1 MIKFIMIKHS
11 ETKHKEIPSNSN
23 LLVTDLGYKTSKAD
37 NRYQAYYR
45 YLQSKWRDAKGI
57 PAKMKDGQSKSEVY
71 GNYTSDPEANFMTE
85 GIRSLV
91 TYELSPKNKG
101 DRLIEE
107 SRLRHNL
114 LSSQP
119 LCFNLFG
126 ELKLHLDKALI
137 FFNLLY
143 ADYFKSIDDIKFEY
157 NPARRDPRLT
167 GDRSAFDVFVEYT
180 SVAGKKGFIGIEEK
194 YAENLREGADS
205 VKSILEKQF
214 CNEPRA
220 RRDRY
225 QELSHGIF
233 NSDCYSELEQLPQF
247 QIWRDHLLAIAMTK
261 AFPEKYDEGLFL
273 FLAPYSNQYC
283 RKGVEKYVILLDVS
297 NKNEGL
303 DSHFSYAW
311 LEDYI
316 HTLDKV
322 FQSEWTKE
330 MEERYLGYHFDDYGN

>member
-1 MIKFIMIKHS
+1 MILPSKT
-11 ETKHKEIPSNSN
+11 EHKEIPSNANS
-23 LLVTDLGYKTSKAD
+23 LVTDLVYKMSSAD

-91 TYELSPKNKG
+91 TFELSPENKG

-143 ADYFKSIDDIKFEY
+143 ADYFKSIDEIKFEH

-180 SVAGKKGFIGIEEK
+180 SNAGKKGFIGIEVK

-214 CNEPRA
+214 CNEPRT

-225 QELSHGIF
+225 QELSQGIF
-233 NSDCYSELEQLPQF
+233 KPECFSKLEELPQF
-247 QIWRDHLLAIAMTK
+247 QIWRDHLLAVAMTK

-273 FLAPYSNQYC
+273 FLAPYSNEYC
-283 RKGVEKYVILLDVS
+283 RKGVEKYVNLLDAS

-303 DSHFSYAW
+303 DSHFCHAW

-316 HTLDKV
+316 FTLDKV
-322 FQSEWTKE
+322 FDDVWTKD
-330 MEERYLGYHFDDYGN
+330 MITRYLG

>member
-1 MIKFIMIKHS
+1 MILPPKT
-11 ETKHKEIPSNSN
+11 EPKEIPSNS
-23 LLVTDLGYKTSKAD
+23 LSMVTALGYKMNKAD
-37 NRYQAYYR
+37 NRCQAYYR
-45 YLQSKWRDAKGI
+45 YLQSKWRDTKGI
-57 PAKMKDGQSKSEVY
+57 PAKMKEGQLRKDTY

-85 GIRSLV
+85 GIRALV
-91 TYELSPKNKG
+91 NYELSSENKG

-107 SRLRHNL
+107 SRLRQNL

-126 ELKLHLDKALI
+126 ELKLHLDKAI
-137 FFNLLY
+137 QFFNLLY
-143 ADYFKSIDDIKFEY
+143 DGYFKSIDEIKFEY

-180 SVAGKKGFIGIEEK
+180 SNVGKKGFIGIEVK

-214 CNEPRA
+214 CNESRT

-225 QELSHGIF
+225 QELSQAIF
-233 NSDCYSELEQLPQF
+233 KPEFYSKLEELPQF
-247 QIWRDHLLAIAMTK
+247 QIWRDHLLAVAMTK

-273 FLAPYSNQYC
+273 FLSPFSNNKC
-283 RKGVEKYVILLDVS
+283 R
-297 NKNEGL
+297 EGL
-303 DSHFSYAW
+303 DAYISILKESGKEEGVDSHFCHAW

-316 HTLDKV
+316 YTLDKV
-322 FQSEWTKE
+322 FQSDWTKE
-330 MEERYLGYHFDDYGN
+330 MIIRYLG

>member
-1 MIKFIMIKHS
+1 MILPPKTEHN
-11 ETKHKEIPSNSN
+11 EIPSNSYSMVIE
-23 LLVTDLGYKTSKAD
+23 LDYKMNKAD
-37 NRYQAYYR
+37 NRCQAYYR
-45 YLQSKWRDAKGI
+45 YLQSKWRDSKGI
-57 PAKMKDGQSKSEVY
+57 PVRKMDGQSKEDVY
-71 GNYTSDPEANFMTE
+71 GNYTSDPEANFMTD

-91 TYELSPKNKG
+91 NYELSPENKG

-107 SRLRHNL
+107 SRLRQNL

-126 ELKLHLDKALI
+126 ELKLHLDKALQ

-143 ADYFKSIDDIKFEY
+143 DDYFKSIDDIKFEY

-180 SVAGKKGFIGIEEK
+180 SKSGKKGFMGIEVK

-214 CNEPRA
+214 CNEPRT

-225 QELSHGIF
+225 QELSQDIF
-233 NSDCYSELEQLPQF
+233 NPNFYSELEKLPQF
-247 QIWRDHLLAIAMTK
+247 QIWRDHLLAVAMTK

-273 FLAPYSNQYC
+273 FLSPFSNNKC
-283 RKGVEKYVILLDVS
+283 RKGVNAYIAILKES
-297 NKNEGL
+297 GMEEGIS
-303 DSHFSYAW
+303 SHFCHAW

-316 HTLDKV
+316 YTLDKV
-322 FQSEWTKE
+322 FEDDWTKG
-330 MEERYLGYHFDDYGN
+330 MITRYLG

>member
-1 MIKFIMIKHS
+1 MILPPKAL
-11 ETKHKEIPSNSN
+11 HKEIPDNS
-23 LLVTDLGYKTSKAD
+23 LSMVMGLGYKMNKAD

-45 YLQSKWRDAKGI
+45 YLQAKWRDAKGI
-57 PAKMKDGQSKSEVY
+57 PAKMKDGQSKEDIY

-91 TYELSPKNKG
+91 TFELSPENKG

-107 SRLRHNL
+107 SRLRYNL

-126 ELKLHLDKALI
+126 ELKLHLDKALQ

-143 ADYFKSIDDIKFEY
+143 DDYFKSIDDIKFEY

-180 SVAGKKGFIGIEEK
+180 SKVGKKGFIGIEVK

-214 CNEPRA
+214 CNESRT
-220 RRDRY
+220 RRNRY
-225 QELSHGIF
+225 QELSQGIF
-233 NSDCYSELEQLPQF
+233 NPKFYPELEKLPQF
-247 QIWRDHLLAIAMTK
+247 QIWRDHLLAVAMTK
-261 AFPEKYDEGLFL
+261 AFPEKYDDGLFM
-273 FLAPYSNQYC
+273 FLSPYSNAYC
-283 RKGVEKYVILLDVS
+283 RKGAMKYVELLKAS
-297 NKNEGL
+297 NKKEGL
-303 DSHFSYAW
+303 DSHFCHAW

-316 HTLDKV
+316 FALDDV
-322 FQSEWTKE
+322 FDGDWTKE
-330 MEERYLGYHFDDYGN
+330 MQIRYLGEIHNP

>member
-1 MIKFIMIKHS
+1 MILPP
-11 ETKHKEIPSNSN
+11 TKEHKEIPANSFSMVN
-23 LLVTDLGYKTSKAD
+23 GLGYKMSNAD
-37 NRYQAYYR
+37 NRCQAYYR
-45 YLQSKWRDAKGI
+45 YLQSKWREEKDI
-57 PAKMKDGQSKSEVY
+57 PAEMKDGQSKEDVY

-85 GIRSLV
+85 GIRALV
-91 TYELSPKNKG
+91 NNELLPENKG

-143 ADYFKSIDDIKFEY
+143 EDYFKSIDDIKFEY

-167 GDRSAFDVFVEYT
+167 GDRSAFDVFIEYT
-180 SVAGKKGFIGIEEK
+180 SNSGKKGFIGIEVK

-205 VKSILEKQF
+205 AKSILEKQF
-214 CNEPRA
+214 CNEPRI

-225 QELSHGIF
+225 QELSQDIF
-233 NSDCYSELEQLPQF
+233 KPKFYSKLEELPQF
-247 QIWRDHLLAIAMTK
+247 QIWRDHLLAVAMTK

-273 FLAPYSNQYC
+273 FLSPYSNNAC
-283 RKGVEKYVILLDVS
+283 RKGLNTYISILKGS
-297 NKNEGL
+297 EMEEGIS
-303 DSHFSYAW
+303 SHFCHAW

-316 HTLDKV
+316 FTLDKV
-322 FQSEWTKE
+322 FNDNWTKD
-330 MEERYLGYHFDDYGN
+330 MKIRYLGYE

>member
-1 MIKFIMIKHS
+1 MILPPK
-11 ETKHKEIPSNSN
+11 TQHKEIPSNS
-23 LLVTDLGYKTSKAD
+23 LSMVRELGYKMSKAD
-37 NRYQAYYR
+37 NRFQAYYR
-45 YLQSKWRDAKGI
+45 YLQSKWRDSKGI
-57 PAKMKDGQSKSEVY
+57 PVRSNASQLNQDVY
-71 GNYTSDPEANFMTE
+71 GNYTSDPVANFMTC
-85 GIRSLV
+85 GISSLV
-91 TYELSPKNKG
+91 TDELLPENKG

-157 NPARRDPRLT
+157 NPARRDRRLT

-180 SVAGKKGFIGIEEK
+180 SNAGNIGFIGIEVK
-194 YAENLREGADS
+194 YAENLREGANS
-205 VKSILEKQF
+205 IKSILDKQF
-214 CNEPRA
+214 CNEPRT

-233 NSDCYSELEQLPQF
+233 KQDFYSKLEELPQF
-247 QIWRDHLLAIAMTK
+247 QIWRDHLLAVAMCS

-273 FLAPYSNQYC
+273 FLFPYSNECC
-283 RKGVEKYVILLDVS
+283 RKGVEKYIEFLKES
-297 NKNEGL
+297 GKEEGL
-303 DSHFSYAW
+303 MSHFCHAW

-316 HTLDKV
+316 QTLDKV
-322 FQSEWTKE
+322 FDSEWSKE
-330 MEERYLGYHFDDYGN
+330 MQIRYLGYISSR